1 MKMSG
6 GSISETG
13 SRPRGGA
20 SIVALAPKLQ
30 MRQGQSLVMTPQLQ
44 QAIKLL
50 QLSNIELA
58 DYVDAEI
65 ERNPLLERGED
76 RERSDVAPE
85 PEASD
90 ANSKSELK
98 LDENAGLNESRD
110 NLDASKEDV
119 YEADS
124 PSEQVASGPSATLD
138 WSSAGGSGSRAVSE
152 EFDLEA
158 VLSEEKSLHAHLEEQ
173 LAAAGLGVTEQ
184 FIAKRLIDETDDDG
198 YMRTDIAEISHSL
211 GVSDDSVLKILK
223 ICQGFDPAGV
233 MGRNLKECLQLQLEE
248 LNRFD
253 PAMDALLDNLEL
265 VAKRDMKKLMEVCG
279 VDREDLAEMLSE
291 LRELNPK
298 PGSVFETERSPAVA
312 PDVFVRELPNGMFAV
327 ELNADTLP
335 RVLID
340 RSYYAEVSR
349 ISRSEDEK
357 SFVAECH
364 SSANWLIKSLD
375 QRARTIL
382 KVSQEIVR
390 QQDGFFARGVEA
402 LRPLNLKTVADAV
415 EMHESTVSRV
425 TSNKYMATPRGVFE
439 LKYFFSA
446 AIPATHGGE
455 AHSAEAV
462 RYRIKSLIESERAGA
477 VLSDD
482 QIVERLRAHG
492 VDIARRTVAKYRES
506 LKIPSSVER
515 RRMLAGSM

>member
-1 MKMSG
+1 M
-6 GSISETG
+6 
-13 SRPRGGA
+13 
-20 SIVALAPKLQ
+20 ALIPKLQ

-58 DYVDAEI
+58 EYVDAEI
-65 ERNPLLERGED
+65 ERNPLLERGE
-76 RERSDVAPE
+76 
-85 PEASD
+85 ASD
-90 ANSKSELK
+90 GRDDAPKEEAQADTSGDLK
-98 LDENAGLNESRD
+98 MGSDESLGAAQT
-110 NLDASKEDV
+110 NLDAPSEDT
-119 YEADS
+119 YESDS
-124 PSEQVASGPSATLD
+124 PSEQVADAGGPSATLD
-138 WSSAGGSGSRAVSE
+138 WSNASSGSSRAGGDD
-152 EFDLEA
+152 FDFESI
-158 VLSEEKSLHAHLEEQ
+158 LSDDITLRAHLEAQ
-173 LAAAGLGVTEQ
+173 VPTSGLSETDK
-184 FIAKRLIDETDDDG
+184 FIASRLVDETDDQG
-198 YMRTDIAEISHSL
+198 YMRTPLDEVALAMGVDEERVL
-211 GVSDDSVLKILK
+211 GVLKV
-223 ICQGFDPAGV
+223 CQGFDPAGV
-233 MGRNLKECLQLQLEE
+233 MARNVKECMALQLKELD
-248 LNRFD
+248 RFD
-253 PAMDALLDNLEL
+253 PAMEALIEHLEL
-265 VAKRDMKKLMEVCG
+265 VARRDLKALCDVCG
-279 VDREDLAEMLSE
+279 VDRDDLADMLQE
-291 LRELNPK
+291 LRSLTPH
-298 PGSVFETERSPAVA
+298 PGAPFAADRTPTVV

-349 ISRSEDEK
+349 LSRSEDEK
-357 SFVAECH
+357 SFVTECH
-364 SSANWLIKSLD
+364 SNANWLIKSLD

-415 EMHESTVSRV
+415 DMHESTVSRV

-439 LKYFFSA
+439 LKFFFSA
-446 AIPATHGGE
+446 AIPATGGGE

-462 RYRIKSLIESERAGA
+462 RHRIKALIEAEEPGA

-506 LKIPSSVER
+506 LRIPSSVER
-515 RRMLAGSM
+515 RRLLARSS